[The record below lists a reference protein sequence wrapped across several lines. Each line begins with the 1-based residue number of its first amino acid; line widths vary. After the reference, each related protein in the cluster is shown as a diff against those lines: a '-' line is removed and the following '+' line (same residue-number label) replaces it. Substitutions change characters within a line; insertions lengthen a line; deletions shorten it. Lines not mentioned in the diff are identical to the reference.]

1 MKSSVGAPS
10 PDALECVAGE
20 YVLFKELNKKLNTL
34 VRAGRHFFITPLFLI
49 FECINYKHTL
59 A

>member
-49 FECINYKHTL
+49 FVVSI
-59 A
+59 